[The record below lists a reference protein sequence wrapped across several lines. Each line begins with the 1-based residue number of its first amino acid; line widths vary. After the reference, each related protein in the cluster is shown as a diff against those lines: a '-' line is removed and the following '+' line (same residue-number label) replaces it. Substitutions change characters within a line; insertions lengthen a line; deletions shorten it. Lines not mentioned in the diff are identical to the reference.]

1 MTLTPKE
8 LRRYDRHI
16 ILENIGIKGQEKLKS
31 AKVLVVGA
39 GGLGTPV
46 LQYLSAAGV
55 GTIGIVDKDL
65 VEESNLQRQTI
76 YTDKDVG
83 KLKTVTTRN
92 KIREQNKN
100 VTVNIYN
107 IYVTKK
113 TALKILSDYDII
125 VDCTDNIEARYVI
138 NDACIILNKPW
149 VYGSVYKFEGQVSV
163 FNYKKQATYRCLYPE
178 QEKKVPKASTVGIF
192 GVLPGIIGT
201 IQASEV
207 IKIITGIGEVL
218 SGKVLVYNLLK
229 HSIHKYQLKREEKN
243 FEIDELIDYEEYCK
257 PSI

>member
-16 ILENIGIKGQEKLKS
+16 ILESIGIKGQKKLKA

-138 NDACIILNKPW
+138 NDACVILNKPW

-207 IKIITGIGEVL
+207 IKIITNIGEIL
-218 SGKVLVYNLLK
+218 SGKLYYLNALNMQSFTIDIQGK
-229 HSIHKYQLKREEKN
+229 DDN
-243 FEIDELIDYEEYCK
+243 FKVDKQSFL
-257 PSI
+257 S